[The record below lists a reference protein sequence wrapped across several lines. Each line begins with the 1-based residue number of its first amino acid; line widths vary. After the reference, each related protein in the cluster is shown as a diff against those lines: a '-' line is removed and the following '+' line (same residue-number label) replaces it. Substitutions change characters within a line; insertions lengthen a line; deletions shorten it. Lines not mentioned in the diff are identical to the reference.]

1 MIRISCDTTAD
12 LSDELYEKY
21 NIARLPIYISL
32 AGKEYR
38 DGVDMTA
45 DELFDLVDETGE
57 MPTTSAQNMHD
68 FSEHFAAIREK
79 DPGCEI
85 IHFTISLGFSTTYNV
100 AKLAAAETEGVYVV
114 DSRNLSSGIG
124 QTVLAA
130 CEMAAAGMKAEDI
143 VKICEE
149 DIIPKVDT
157 SFILDTL
164 KYMAKGGRCSS
175 VAALGAN
182 LLQLKPCIEVVDGK
196 MRVGKKY
203 RGKLSKV
210 LVSYIHDRLADLD
223 DIRPDRIF
231 VTSACCDPELIRIS
245 VEEVKSLGYF
255 KEVLVTS
262 AACAVSSH
270 CGPNTLGVLFI
281 HK

>member
-12 LSDELYEKY
+12 LSEELYEKY
-21 NIARLPIYISL
+21 NIARLPVYITI

-38 DGVDMTA
+38 DCMDLTSDG
-45 DELFDLVDETGE
+45 LFEVIDSTGE
-57 MPTTSAQNMHD
+57 MPSTSAQSIDD
-68 FSEHFAAIREK
+68 FTSHFAKIREQ

-100 AKLAAAETEGVYVV
+100 GRLAAAETEGVYVV

-124 QTVLAA
+124 QTVIAA

-210 LVSYIHDRLADLD
+210 LVSYIHDRLENLD

-231 VTSACCDPELIRIS
+231 VTSAHCDPELVRIS
-245 VEEVKSLGYF
+245 VEEVEKLGYF
-255 KEVLVTS
+255 KEVLVTY

>member
-12 LSDELYEKY
+12 LSEELYEKY
-21 NIARLPIYISL
+21 NIARLPVYITI

-38 DGVDMTA
+38 DCMDLTSDG
-45 DELFDLVDETGE
+45 LFEVIDSTGE
-57 MPTTSAQNMHD
+57 MPSTSAQSIDD
-68 FSEHFAAIREK
+68 F
-79 DPGCEI
+79 
-85 IHFTISLGFSTTYNV
+85 TSLGFSTTYNV
-100 AKLAAAETEGVYVV
+100 GRLAAAETEGVYVV

-124 QTVLAA
+124 QTVIAA

-210 LVSYIHDRLADLD
+210 LVSYIHDRLENLD

-231 VTSACCDPELIRIS
+231 VTSAHCDPELVRIS
-245 VEEVKSLGYF
+245 VEEVEKLGYF
-255 KEVLVTS
+255 KEVLVTY